1 METVTTY
8 TKKSCCGNLEASA
21 DVNTF
26 LESRTQ
32 VFGWELQLD
41 LYECDEFSISN
52 EEKIQNFGL
61 ELCKV
66 IDMIPYGPAH
76 TPYFGENSE
85 ITKGYSLLQ
94 FIETSSITGHFS
106 EGTGAAYLNIFSC
119 KTFDAKLA
127 EDFSVKYFNAQHC
140 ISRFTTR
147 K

>member
-8 TKKSCCGNLEASA
+8 TRKTEEGQLQTSA
-21 DVNTF
+21 DCNEY
-26 LESRTQ
+26 LASREV

-52 EEKIQNFGL
+52 EEKIRNFGL

-66 IDMIPYGPAH
+66 IDMIPYGEPQ
-76 TPYFGENSE
+76 TPYFGENCE
-85 ITKGYSLLQ
+85 HTKGYSLLQ
-94 FIETSSITGHFS
+94 FIETSSVTGHFS

-119 KTFDAKLA
+119 KPYDAKAA
-127 EDFSVKYFNAQHC
+127 EEFSIQYFGAGHC
-140 ISRFTTR
+140 VSRLTTR